1 MENNNLNKID
11 EILKRT
17 NTDYGTAKE
26 ALEAANGDVLEA
38 IILIENQQKGRT
50 SGSFK
55 GEQIMAQLKDI
66 LAKGNATKLTIKK
79 NNDVIINIPI
89 TAGLV
94 SALIAPFLSAAGITV
109 ALLAKC
115 SVEITQTDGKIIN
128 LGQKVDEGMD
138 AVKDA
143 MQDLK
148 TGAENMKDDLKTG
161 AENIKDDIKDFKS
174 NSWHKKIILLHYSKL
189 ETLRKKSILYFNLQR
204 VR

>member
-1 MENNNLNKID
+1 MENDTLNKID
-11 EILKRT
+11 EIIKRT

-38 IILIENQQKGRT
+38 IILIENQQKGST
-50 SGSFK
+50 GSFR

-79 NNDVIINIPI
+79 DNEVIVNIPI

-94 SALIAPFLSAAGITV
+94 SAFIAPFLSAAGITV

-115 SVEITQTDGKIIN
+115 SVEITQTDGKIID
-128 LGQKVDEGMD
+128 LGQKVD

-143 MQDLK
+143 MHDIKKGAQNLKDDLRTGSKNIKDDIK
-148 TGAENMKDDLKTG
+148 TGAENVKDNIKAEAENMKDDLK
-161 AENIKDDIKDFKS
+161 
-174 NSWHKKIILLHYSKL
+174 NSFDRNNVH
-189 ETLRKKSILYFNLQR
+189 F
-204 VR
+204 

>member
-1 MENNNLNKID
+1 MENDTLNKID
-11 EILKRT
+11 EIIKRT

-38 IILIENQQKGRT
+38 IILIENQQKGST
-50 SGSFK
+50 GSFR

-79 NNDVIINIPI
+79 DNEVIVNIPI

-94 SALIAPFLSAAGITV
+94 SAFIAPFLSAAGITV

-115 SVEITQTDGKIIN
+115 SVEITQTDGKIID
-128 LGQKVDEGMD
+128 LGQKVDEGID

-143 MQDLK
+143 MQDIKKGAQNLKDDLRTGSKNIKDDIK
-148 TGAENMKDDLKTG
+148 TGAENVKDNIKAEAENMKDDLK
-161 AENIKDDIKDFKS
+161 
-174 NSWHKKIILLHYSKL
+174 NSFDRNNVH
-189 ETLRKKSILYFNLQR
+189 F
-204 VR
+204 